1 MSLVTSSV
9 LVLWFLGFWIFHALC
24 KMKKKLNSR
33 KLNYCGFAQY
43 FYWISSHFQV
53 LYPHRHWQPTVAGIF
68 VYFKYAV
75 IPFSIFS
82 KSHNVIHIMLIQVQ
96 HLNKVLYVVAS
107 KNNAYLKQHFQQ
119 VSCSVGFGWEVKTG
133 WECFISTSR
142 QIAHRNYLLLTE
154 IAQETFWYFWCSH
167 SYFCYVVFCVSCVF
181 WLWSFQSYLD

>member
-1 MSLVTSSV
+1 MYITVRPLFLVRPWFAASWYIEKYCSPIGRCQNQAKVNKYLLLATDPNACQQQYCAPDQPWPNFYSNGKLWLLMSLVTSSV

-43 FYWISSHFQV
+43 FYWISAHFQV

-82 KSHNVIHIMLIQVQ
+82 KTHNVDL
-96 HLNKVLYVVAS
+96 S
-107 KNNAYLKQHFQQ
+107 P
-119 VSCSVGFGWEVKTG
+119 
-133 WECFISTSR
+133 TS
-142 QIAHRNYLLLTE
+142 E
-154 IAQETFWYFWCSH
+154 
-167 SYFCYVVFCVSCVF
+167 
-181 WLWSFQSYLD
+181 

>member
-43 FYWISSHFQV
+43 FYWISAHFQV

-107 KNNAYLKQHFQQ
+107 KLMAMYLKQHFQQ

-133 WECFISTSR
+133 WEGFISTWDR
-142 QIAHRNYLLLTE
+142 LPTVT
-154 IAQETFWYFWCSH
+154 TF
-167 SYFCYVVFCVSCVF
+167 F
-181 WLWSFQSYLD
+181 WLRSHKKPFDISDAHIHISVMLYFVFLASFDCGHSRAI